1 MPGPPASRCRGRRG
15 RAGQCLAYQ
24 VLQLVR
30 ALQVCEKRPW
40 HCRPQVAAAFSDW
53 ETSQLT
59 SRKSSRTGPASI
71 AMKLESEWGV
81 GVEGVVVVVV
91 LASTFYHLI
100 HPAINPSFFA
110 SFQDAH

>member
-1 MPGPPASRCRGRRG
+1 M
-15 RAGQCLAYQ
+15 GQCLARQ

-40 HCRPQVAAAFSDW
+40 HCCPRVVAAFSDW
-53 ETSQLT
+53 EASQLI

-71 AMKLESEWGV
+71 AVKLESG
-81 GVEGVVVVVV
+81 VV

-100 HPAINPSFFA
+100 HPASHPLFFP
-110 SFQDAH
+110 FFKDAH

>member
-1 MPGPPASRCRGRRG
+1 
-15 RAGQCLAYQ
+15 
-24 VLQLVR
+24 
-30 ALQVCEKRPW
+30 
-40 HCRPQVAAAFSDW
+40 
-53 ETSQLT
+53 
-59 SRKSSRTGPASI
+59 
-71 AMKLESEWGV
+71 MKLESEWGV

>member
-1 MPGPPASRCRGRRG
+1 MGKFLPR
-15 RAGQCLAYQ
+15 L
-24 VLQLVR
+24 L
-30 ALQVCEKRPW
+30 EK
-40 HCRPQVAAAFSDW
+40 H
-53 ETSQLT
+53 